1 MKIQLTHTLSALYNN
16 YKFNIKQLN
25 MHVSISPLPHKAV
38 YESKWRLLGRSLI
51 PEHVWT
57 PLGRTITGCSAD
69 HRSQ

>member
-1 MKIQLTHTLSALYNN
+1 
-16 YKFNIKQLN
+16 
-25 MHVSISPLPHKAV
+25 MHVNISPLPHKAV
-38 YESKWRLLGRSLI
+38 YESKWRLLGRSLII